1 MENSFECSTPHQEVY
16 MKEFNHTL
24 QEKNVLVCS
33 KTVRLTENIEGE
45 RKPDVVCYG
54 DVHQAFVQNFRG
66 KTLCNAGSVGNP
78 LEITQASYLIFEG
91 TYNKKKQQ
99 VFPSSLY
106 VYRTI
111 LN

>member
-1 MENSFECSTPHQEVY
+1 

-33 KTVRLTENIEGE
+33 KNSDLTENIEGE

-66 KTLCNAGSVGNP
+66 KNVM
-78 LEITQASYLIFEG
+78 
-91 TYNKKKQQ
+91 
-99 VFPSSLY
+99 
-106 VYRTI
+106 
-111 LN
+111 